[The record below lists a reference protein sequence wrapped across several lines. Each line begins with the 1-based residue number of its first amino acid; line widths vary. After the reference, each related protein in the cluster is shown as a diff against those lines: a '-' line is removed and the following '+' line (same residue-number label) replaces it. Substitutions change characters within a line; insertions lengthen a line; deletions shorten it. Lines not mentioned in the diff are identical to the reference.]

1 MQVDLAGIRAD
12 LAEVRMDLDREL
24 SVKIRRHA
32 ESGSV
37 EVNVR
42 AIMQMQVDLA
52 NMRSDLAEVREDLDR
67 ELSVEIRRHAGQ
79 PPPIEPKPSLAR
91 RGDFSSRPRVSDSAQ
106 PNNSSIPESTPELSV
121 NIEEEFREDI
131 KWSLRVIG
139 EDARLHCNPV
149 TLHRFAVRQMMMN
162 NPHIKFYYIKW
173 PSVVDYFLDWH
184 WWLTRKFWKLVGK
197 GTFWRFLLL
206 VGVVVVVVVPGL
218 NILFLSFQSLFM
230 LVYLISFALYVVNVC
245 ACCNNEDPWET
256 MIRCDRLSEINHIN
270 FYIAVDLESQI
281 VITDCTL
288 ITYESTGVK
297 AAALRYREKFQETSL
312 SIPLMLYG
320 EDFVYLYK
328 EVMLYGFANVAGL
341 FVLSVLGVVVITS
354 LISK

>member
-1 MQVDLAGIRAD
+1 M
-12 LAEVRMDLDREL
+12 
-24 SVKIRRHA
+24 
-32 ESGSV
+32 
-37 EVNVR
+37 
-42 AIMQMQVDLA
+42 
-52 NMRSDLAEVREDLDR
+52 
-67 ELSVEIRRHAGQ
+67 
-79 PPPIEPKPSLAR
+79 
-91 RGDFSSRPRVSDSAQ
+91 
-106 PNNSSIPESTPELSV
+106 
-121 NIEEEFREDI
+121 NIEQEFREDI
-131 KWSLRVIG
+131 KWNLRAIG

-173 PSVVDYFLDWH
+173 HSVVDYFLDWH

-206 VGVVVVVVVPGL
+206 VGIVVVVVVPGL
-218 NILFLSFQSLFM
+218 NIVFLFFQSLFM
-230 LVYLISFALYVVNVC
+230 LVYLVSFALYVVNVC

-270 FYIAVDLESQI
+270 FYIEVNLKSRQ
-281 VITDCTL
+281 TDCTL
-288 ITYESTGVK
+288 ITYESTEVK
-297 AAALRYREKFQETSL
+297 ARLYREKFQDTSW

-328 EVMLYGFANVAGL
+328 EIMLYGFGNVAGL
-341 FVLSVLGVVVITS
+341 FVISVVGVVVITS